1 MPSRRNPVHAGR
13 VSGPMQTM
21 ITARALSLVA
31 VAVLAVACAPP
42 APSPSHSPGDP
53 PSASV
58 PGGRVDA
65 TGAWRLVEGTVGGA
79 PILLDDQWPVTL
91 TIDGTQFGGTAAC
104 NGYGGR
110 IVVEGG
116 VVRFGEIARE
126 LIGCE
131 DLVMATESAFFSA
144 LESVRRASMDG
155 EILVLAGDGVSLRFE
170 AIPPVPLA
178 DLLETTW
185 KLDTLLTDEVASPA
199 AGDPGTLVLHA
210 NGTFEGS
217 TGCRTF
223 SGRYIDTGGQ
233 IVATDMAMDDRVC
246 PPALADQDG
255 HVTGVLGDGFSASVD
270 GDRLTLTSAGGLGL
284 VYVAAD

>member
-1 MPSRRNPVHAGR
+1 MPARRNLAHVGR

-21 ITARALSLVA
+21 IAARALALAA
-31 VAVLAVACAPP
+31 VAVLAVACASP
-42 APSPSHSPGDP
+42 APSPSQSPGDP
-53 PSASV
+53 PSASA
-58 PGGRVDA
+58 PGGTVDA

-91 TIDGTQFGGTAAC
+91 TIEGTQIGGRAAC

-110 IVVEGG
+110 VVVEGG
-116 VVRFGEIARE
+116 VVRFGEIGRE

-131 DLVMATESAFFSA
+131 APVMATESAFLQG
-144 LESVRRASMDG
+144 LEGVRQASMDG
-155 EILVLAGDGVSLRFE
+155 EILVLAGDGVGLRFE

-178 DLLETTW
+178 ALLETTW
-185 KLDTLLTDEVASPA
+185 RLDTLLTGEVASST
-199 AGDPGTLVLHA
+199 AGDPGRLVLHA
-210 NGTFEGS
+210 DGTFEGS

-223 SGRYIDTGGQ
+223 SGRYVEFGGQ

-255 HVTGVLGDGFSASVD
+255 HVTGVLGDGFSAAVD
-270 GDRLTLTSAGGLGL
+270 GDRLTLTSVGGLGL